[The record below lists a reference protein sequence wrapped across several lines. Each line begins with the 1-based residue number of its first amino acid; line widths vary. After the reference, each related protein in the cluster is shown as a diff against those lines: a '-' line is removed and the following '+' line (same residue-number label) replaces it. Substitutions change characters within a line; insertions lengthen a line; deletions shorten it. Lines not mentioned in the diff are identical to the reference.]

1 MICNHQKGNGGS
13 SDKPWQSRKGFTLL
27 EILVTLIILGVAII
41 TIVQLFSSNIKSITK
56 SEELTKVLL
65 CAESKM
71 RQIQCMDKLDEKSWS
86 EITEDGYKID
96 IIVSETLNERTQNLP
111 LKILAIALTVYRP
124 DGRKN
129 KSITL
134 RTLKIVDRMES
145 ESLQQGTAGKVNVSV
160 N

>member
-1 MICNHQKGNGGS
+1 MICSRQKGNSGPS
-13 SDKPWQSRKGFTLL
+13 EKSWHSQKGFTLL
-27 EILVTLIILGVAII
+27 EILVTLIILSVAII
-41 TIVQLFSSNIKSITK
+41 TIIQLFSSNIKSITK

-71 RQIQCMDKLDEKSWS
+71 RHIQSIDKLDEKSWS
-86 EITEDGYKID
+86 EITDDGYKID

-129 KSITL
+129 KSITI
-134 RTLKIVDRMES
+134 RTLKIVNRIES
-145 ESLQQGTAGKVNVSV
+145 EKLR
-160 N
+160 